1 MHLKLLT
8 AVTAVNSP
16 PSGATAGHS
25 LNGDQ
30 PGLAFGHGW
39 RKANNG
45 NVLVRSTAGSGT
57 MTVTLRMWAYSAS
70 SGVWHPLGS
79 DATESLR
86 GLLNVKSAIDEDGA
100 DTITHAEP
108 ISGLSGFSRLY
119 CEVTVISG
127 TSTAISVWL
136 EPANEVS

>member
-8 AVTAVNSP
+8 AATATNSP

-30 PGLAFGHGW
+30 AGLGLGWGW
-39 RKANNG
+39 RKANVG
-45 NVLVRSTAGSGT
+45 NVVVKSTAGSGV
-57 MTVTLRMWAYSAS
+57 MTVTLRLWCYSAS
-70 SGVWHPLGS
+70 SAAWHPLGS

-86 GLLNVKSAIDEDGA
+86 GVLNAKSAIDEDGA

-108 ISGLSGFSRLY
+108 VTGLKGFSRIY
-119 CEVTVISG
+119 CEVTAISG
-127 TSTAISVWL
+127 TSTAVSVWL
-136 EPANEVS
+136 EPGSET